1 MTDYVALD
9 ASKNIAITA
18 DVAGVD
24 AIKSMVEHPARR
36 RLRCARQSE
45 DAPADLRAVRLNRL
59 VHEFIARDLGG
70 ITYGA

>member
-18 DVAGVD
+18 HVAGAD
-24 AIKSMVEHPARR
+24 AMKSM
-36 RLRCARQSE
+36 
-45 DAPADLRAVRLNRL
+45 NRL